1 MHSLLDTRQQWTL
14 AAGAI
19 LLEANHLEFAAG
31 YDIDLLEGKRE
42 GITEMLD
49 RAWSSRDEESFR
61 RQVESFRENRG
72 HGADFDQDRAL
83 LSVMNYEEQEN
94 YIGGIIDEKRAA
106 QFRVIQFYDSRL
118 NTAGVSAWDWGRAIS
133 ITRMAMQIGYMDE
146 EMAWA
151 FMFEMA
157 QRIQRAY
164 SSWTEF
170 ALAYIIGRQYWSE
183 EFDEDGALEHFSL
196 IEHLFERPDSPW
208 NLMHWEEESIALPFE
223 LEREG

>member
-1 MHSLLDTRQQWTL
+1 MHSLLDARQQWTL

-19 LLEANHLEFAAG
+19 LLEANRLEFATG
-31 YDIDLLEGKRE
+31 YDIDMLEGKRE

-49 RAWSSRDEESFR
+49 RAWSIRDEESFQ

-83 LSVMNYEEQEN
+83 LSVMNYQEQEN
-94 YIGGIIDEKRAA
+94 YIRGIIDEKRSA
-106 QFRVIQFYDSRL
+106 QFKIIQVYDSRL

-133 ITRMAMQIGYMDE
+133 ITRMAMQIGYMAEDA
-146 EMAWA
+146 AWA
-151 FMFEMA
+151 FMHEMA

-164 SSWTEF
+164 SSWAEF

-183 EFDEDGALEHFSL
+183 EFNEDEALAHFEL
-196 IEHLFERPDSPW
+196 IEPLLERTDSPW
-208 NLMHWEEESIALPFE
+208 NLMRWEEDGIALAFD
-223 LEREG
+223 LEREE